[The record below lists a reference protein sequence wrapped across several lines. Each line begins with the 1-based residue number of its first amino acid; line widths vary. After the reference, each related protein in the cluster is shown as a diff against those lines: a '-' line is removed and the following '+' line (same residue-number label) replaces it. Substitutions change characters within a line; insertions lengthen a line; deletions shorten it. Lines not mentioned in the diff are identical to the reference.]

1 MKAFFFVVDE
11 NLADVA
17 SAQALNLIQLTGCD
31 VHIFVE
37 RLDKR
42 AIVSELL
49 TVFSL
54 KYHYDVL
61 GDMLPPNLP
70 FSEKW
75 PPIVYL
81 RVFAP
86 FFLQEYNR
94 VLYLDADVH
103 CRHFDD
109 RIWSVEL
116 PNGLAA
122 VHDLVIA
129 VSEPLGLTID
139 KREWLDSIGV
149 SDARYFNSG
158 VLLIDVRKWCDVDF
172 ERKLVDY
179 FETYGSKVYMFDQD
193 FLNYLFQ
200 GKWVELSPKWNFQAA
215 LFPYG
220 YEDFFEPIFYHY
232 SQYDK
237 PWYGFYG
244 YDEEGYL
251 LYKSLFERANL
262 DISVQHKRR
271 PWSGPGPI
279 TRMKRNFRRH
289 LSKIGLMSRKEKRLR
304 KRWTIKR
311 FKYGYF
317 FIQAFEENLFS
328 LEDRKEFKVGEPSL
342 SFTGSKL
349 ILEH

>member
-37 RLDKR
+37 RRDKR

-49 TVFSL
+49 TVASL

-70 FSEKW
+70 SSQKW

-86 FFLQEYNR
+86 FFLQEYDR

-103 CRHFDD
+103 CRHFDE

-129 VSEPLGLTID
+129 VSEPLGLTIG

-149 SDARYFNSG
+149 SGTRYFNSG
-158 VLLIDVRKWCDVDF
+158 VLLIDVRKWCEVDF
-172 ERKLVDY
+172 ARKLVEY
-179 FETYGSKVYMFDQD
+179 FETYGNKVYMFDQD

-200 GKWVELSPKWNFQAA
+200 GRWVELSPKWNFQAA

-220 YEDFFEPIFYHY
+220 YEDFFKPIFYHY
-232 SQYDK
+232 SQYEK
-237 PWYGFYG
+237 PWFGLDGFDTDG
-244 YDEEGYL
+244 YF
-251 LYKSLFERANL
+251 LYKSLFEQADL
-262 DISVQHKRR
+262 DITLQHRSRPRPGLVTRIKRR
-271 PWSGPGPI
+271 LRQLS
-279 TRMKRNFRRH
+279 
-289 LSKIGLMSRKEKRLR
+289 SKIGIMSRKEKRLR
-304 KRWTIKR
+304 KRWTGKR
-311 FKYGYF
+311 SKYECF
-317 FIQAFEENLFS
+317 FIEAFEKNLFS
-328 LEDRKEFKVGEPSL
+328 LEDRKEFKVGSPRVT
-342 SFTGSKL
+342 FTGSKL
-349 ILEH
+349 IVEQ